1 MIFLSSFVELLVVD
15 AHQPTGDSPLR
26 NEFIFL
32 IADNRHSTLLQHHL
46 YWTCP
51 FTVRNRIDNSSLK
64 WFQHLL
70 LYYLPHCIIQSPL
83 MLTDRLMI
91 LLLGNAMSAKA
102 RTNSLQIL
110 ERIANDHPILLLCS
124 N

>member
-1 MIFLSSFVELLVVD
+1 MIFLSSFVEILVVD
-15 AHQPTGDSPLR
+15 AHSPTGDNLLR

-32 IADNRHSTLLQHHL
+32 ITDNRHPTLLRHHL
-46 YWTCP
+46 YWTDP

-70 LYYLPHCIIQSPL
+70 LYYLPHRIIQSSL

-91 LLLGNAMSAKA
+91 LLLENATSAKA
-102 RTNSLQIL
+102 WANSIQIID
-110 ERIANDHPILLLCS
+110 RIANG
-124 N
+124 